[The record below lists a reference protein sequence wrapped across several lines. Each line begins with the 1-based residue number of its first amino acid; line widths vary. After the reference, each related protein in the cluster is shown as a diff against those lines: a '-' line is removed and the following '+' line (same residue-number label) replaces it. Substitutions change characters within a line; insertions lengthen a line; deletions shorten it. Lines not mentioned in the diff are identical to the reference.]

1 MITSKKQKIL
11 ATIKP
16 YFIMSNVQKTFSLLM
31 PYIMKQ
37 RKSYI
42 ILFLLLFV
50 NIALTLASAWFF
62 GNILDAAV
70 QGNLQRIKSLI
81 LIGCLL
87 TFISITT
94 GFLDMYVETIAT
106 NGVKRDLKAHLFKHI
121 LLLPAKDASN
131 LRSGELLSHFTNDI
145 HSIDGII
152 GASLINLIRLPL
164 IYITVFIYLA
174 YINWK
179 LAVLSLLVAPVAALA
194 GVVFGLL
201 LRRNSRL
208 IHRLLGKTNHLLNE
222 SFLGSSVIRS
232 FTLEK
237 IFYKKF
243 AAQNQELY
251 SLELENMKLNG
262 WFYTGGQTIS
272 SLSFLITMAL
282 GAYFVSD
289 GILSIGSLLTF
300 INLAG
305 HLIYPLT
312 GLAGHWAGFQRS
324 VTAVERILEILE
336 LPTESTELTA
346 YTPPKTLLQ
355 SIQFENIV
363 FSYDGQ
369 KEVVDHFN
377 LTVPAGKVT
386 AIVGASG
393 AGKTTLF
400 NLLQGF
406 YKPQSG
412 RIVIDDEPIEGL
424 SPSELRSSIAHVPQ
438 ETFLFGGTIR
448 ENLMLARPNITED
461 EMIKAAKAASIHEFI
476 MSLPDQYDTEIGERG
491 IKLSGGQKQRVAIA
505 RAILKDAPI
514 LLLDEATSALDN
526 KTEYDVQEALNRLMK
541 NRTTIVIAHRLSTI
555 QNADLIIVM
564 DEGKIVQTGRHEE
577 LVAKDGLYR
586 SLYDTQASQ
595 SSQETYI
602 TAMNA

>member
-1 MITSKKQKIL
+1 MISRKKQEIIT
-11 ATIKP
+11 AIKP
-16 YFIMSNVQKTFSLLM
+16 YFTINDVRKTFSLLM

-37 RKSYI
+37 RKAYAV
-42 ILFLLLFV
+42 LFILLFI

-62 GNILDAAV
+62 GNILDAAI
-70 QGNLQRIKSLI
+70 QGNLHRIKWLI
-81 LIGCLL
+81 LVGCLL
-87 TFISITT
+87 TFISITS
-94 GFLDMYVETIAT
+94 GFLDMYVETVAT

-121 LLLPAKDASN
+121 LLLPAKNASN

-152 GASLINLIRLPL
+152 GASLIDLIRLPL

-179 LAVLSLLVAPVAALA
+179 LAVLSLLVAPAAALA

-208 IHRLLGKTNHLLNE
+208 IHDLLGKTNHLLNE

-237 IFYKKF
+237 VFYKKF
-243 AAQNQELY
+243 SVQNQELY
-251 SLELENMKLNG
+251 SLELKNMKLNG
-262 WFYTGGQTIS
+262 WFYAGGQIVS
-272 SLSFLITMAL
+272 SFTFLVSMGL

-289 GILSIGSLLTF
+289 GILSVGSLLTF
-300 INLAG
+300 VNLVG
-305 HLIYPLT
+305 HLVYPLT
-312 GLAGHWAGFQRS
+312 GLASQWAGFQRS

-336 LPTESTELTA
+336 LPTESTELTS
-346 YTPPKTLLQ
+346 YTPPKPLLK

-369 KEVVDHFN
+369 KKVVDQFQ

-393 AGKTTLF
+393 AGKTTIF

-412 RIVIDDEPIEGL
+412 RIMMDDRPIEEL

-448 ENLMLARPNITED
+448 ENLMLARPDVTEE
-461 EMIKAAKAASIHEFI
+461 EMLKAAKAASIHEFI

-491 IKLSGGQKQRVAIA
+491 IKLSGGQKQRIAIA
-505 RAILKDAPI
+505 RALLKDVPI

-526 KTEYDVQEALNRLMK
+526 KTEYDVQEALNRLME
-541 NRTTIVIAHRLSTI
+541 NRTTLVIAHRLSTI

-577 LVAKDGLYR
+577 LVAKEGLYR

-595 SSQETYI
+595 PSQETYI

>member
-1 MITSKKQKIL
+1 MITRKKQEIL
-11 ATIKP
+11 AVIKP
-16 YFIMSNVQKTFSLLM
+16 YFAMSDVQKTFSFLM

-42 ILFLLLFV
+42 VLFFLLFV
-50 NIALTLASAWFF
+50 NIVLTLAFAWFF

-70 QGNLQRIKSLI
+70 QGNLQRIKWLI
-81 LIGCLL
+81 PIGCLL
-87 TFISITT
+87 TFISITS
-94 GFLDMYVETIAT
+94 GFLDIYFESVAT

-121 LLLPAKDASN
+121 LLLRAKDASN

-164 IYITVFIYLA
+164 IYISVFIYLV

-179 LAVLSLLVAPVAALA
+179 LALLSLLIAPVAALA

-208 IHRLLGKTNHLLNE
+208 IHSLLGRTNHLLNE
-222 SFLGSSVIRS
+222 TFLGSSVIHS

-237 IFYKKF
+237 LFYKKF
-243 AAQNQELY
+243 AALNQELY
-251 SLELENMKLNG
+251 SLELDNTKLNG
-262 WFYTGGQTIS
+262 WFYAGGQTIS
-272 SLSFLITMAL
+272 SLTFLVSMGL

-289 GILSIGSLLTF
+289 GILSVGSLLTF
-300 INLAG
+300 INLVG
-305 HLIYPLT
+305 HLVYPLT
-312 GLAGHWAGFQRS
+312 GLAGQWAGFQRS
-324 VTAVERILEILE
+324 VTAVERILGILG

-346 YTPPKTLLQ
+346 YTTPNPLLKF
-355 SIQFENIV
+355 IQFQNIV

-369 KEVVDHFN
+369 KKILNHFH

-412 RIVIDDEPIEGL
+412 RIVMDDRPIEAL

-448 ENLMLARPNITED
+448 ENLMLARPDMTED
-461 EMIKAAKAASIHEFI
+461 EMMKAAITASIHEFI
-476 MSLPDQYDTEIGERG
+476 LSLPDGYDTEIGERG
-491 IKLSGGQKQRVAIA
+491 IKLSGGQKQRIAIA
-505 RAILKDAPI
+505 RAILKDAPM

-526 KTEYDVQEALNRLMK
+526 KTEYEVQEALNRLME
-541 NRTTIVIAHRLSTI
+541 NRTTLVIAHRLSTI

-564 DEGKIVQTGRHEE
+564 DEGRIVQTGRHEE
-577 LVAKDGLYR
+577 LMARNGVYR

-595 SSQETYI
+595 SSEETYI
-602 TAMNA
+602 TAVNT